1 MTSDPGIK
9 EVVARNIWRTR
20 RGRGLTTRDL
30 SERLEEVGHPLDQ
43 SAISRVEGQR
53 RRVDVEDLVGFALAL
68 NTSPSFLLAAVGP
81 DPLDMEEDEPLIALT
96 PRVRVS
102 AYFAGEW
109 CRGRLPIGPIHVPSD
124 DEAEGEEPF
133 DPQRVR
139 AAGEEHSRAFFDF
152 APDYERRRQE
162 LQKQPVM
169 RALEMLERD
178 IVTAAEASLNSDTG
192 SHTLALG
199 LRQGLERL
207 SQYVLLLADEMESRA
222 EAKNE

>member
-1 MTSDPGIK
+1 MASKPSIK
-9 EVVARNIWRTR
+9 QVVADNIRRART
-20 RGRGLTTRDL
+20 GRGMTTRDL
-30 SERLEEVGHPLDQ
+30 SERLAKVGHPLDQ

-96 PRVRVS
+96 PQVRVG

-109 CRGRLPIGPIHVPSD
+109 CRGRLPIHVPSG

-133 DPQRVR
+133 EPQRIR
-139 AAGEEHSRAFFDF
+139 AAAAEQSRAFFDF

-162 LQKQPVM
+162 LRRQPVM
-169 RALEMLERD
+169 RVLETLERD
-178 IVTAAEASLNSDTG
+178 IVTAAEASLTSDSG

-207 SQYVLLLADEMESRA
+207 SQYVLLLADEMETRA
-222 EAKNE
+222 EANDG